1 MAIVINSSPDNYSS
15 LHAPLWYV
23 LGSNSTNQT
32 NFKYVCEVFVGGNLV
47 ATLKSFPQPVTGK
60 GIFNVAPV
68 IRNYWASY
76 FKPDIVTP
84 SAFSYTGSDIYVDFE
99 IRFGEEYGGTTY
111 LNLVSS
117 TKRAYNY
124 IQNYLYTPS
133 SPMYLTPLEY
143 ETQYQGNFITSR
155 DIANIYFNKERLQTG
170 YLFISFLSDAENTT
184 KVHSID
190 VSVWNGST
198 TTNYTGAN
206 VSFKDFALLD
216 ISPRAINDYL
226 GTTAISS
233 TTLYYDVKIKI
244 AGVLKNT
251 ARVYLSCTQN
261 DVVTLHYLNSLGG
274 YDTFD
279 FTKVNRQ
286 TRNIEKSS
294 FESIEWGYKDGV
306 FDGSMNRA
314 NTYGVM
320 YGGTN
325 QFVTRQRLSYKLISD
340 WLSYVDYLAIKD
352 LIGSPEVYL
361 ERGNFFLPVQISTNT
376 WTEKKRYADKN
387 YNLELD
393 IEIGNPIN
401 SQFR

>member
-1 MAIVINSSPDNYSS
+1 MAITINSIPANYSS
-15 LHAPLWYV
+15 MHDPLWFV
-23 LGSNSTNQT
+23 VTSTNTGQT
-32 NFKYVCEVFVGGNLV
+32 NFKYICDVYINNNLV
-47 ATLKSFPQPVTGK
+47 ARLKSFPQPSNSK
-60 GIFNVAPV
+60 GVFDVSAI
-68 IRNYWASY
+68 IRSYWNSY
-76 FKPDIVTP
+76 FKPTVSLPT
-84 SAFSYTGSDIYVDFE
+84 AFSYTGSDIYVDFE

-124 IQNYLYTPS
+124 IQDYLYTPS

-170 YLFISFLSDAENTT
+170 YLFLSFLSDAENTT

-226 GTTAISS
+226 GTTAVSS

-261 DVVTLHYLNSLGG
+261 DVITLHYLNSLGG
-274 YDTFD
+274 SAF
-279 FTKVNRQ
+279 
-286 TRNIEKSS
+286 I
-294 FESIEWGYKDGV
+294 
-306 FDGSMNRA
+306 
-314 NTYGVM
+314 
-320 YGGTN
+320 
-325 QFVTRQRLSYKLISD
+325 
-340 WLSYVDYLAIKD
+340 
-352 LIGSPEVYL
+352 
-361 ERGNFFLPVQISTNT
+361 TNT
-376 WTEKKRYADKN
+376 SLKVD
-387 YNLELD
+387 
-393 IEIGNPIN
+393 
-401 SQFR
+401 